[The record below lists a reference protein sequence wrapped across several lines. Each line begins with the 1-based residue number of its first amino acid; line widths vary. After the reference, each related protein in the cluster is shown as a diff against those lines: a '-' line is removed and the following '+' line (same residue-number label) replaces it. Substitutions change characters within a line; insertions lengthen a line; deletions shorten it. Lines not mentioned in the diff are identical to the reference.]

1 MREIDT
7 NKLSNMMKE
16 YVKTKLEYED
26 CVLFYRLGDFYEMF
40 FDDAEL
46 CSRELELTLTG
57 KDCGL
62 DERAPMCGIPHHAAS
77 VYIEKLINKNY
88 KVAICEQVGPIIKGK
103 PVTRE
108 VVKIITP
115 GTVFD
120 PESLDETKNNFI
132 ASVYLSAQK
141 AGVAW
146 VDVSTGEFFTTSYEK
161 DIRENISQFLN
172 SVRPSEIICNNEALE
187 LNKLVP
193 CILQGEIFPMQEY
206 GEFNFGKNK
215 ATELCLDQF
224 KIRDLKI
231 YDLHDHPEALISV
244 GAILSY
250 LNKTQKQYLSHINR
264 VKYIPNSGYLIL
276 DSTAMRNLELFET
289 VLYRRKAGSLISVL
303 DQTKTGMGARFMRN
317 AMLKPL
323 TNEALINERL
333 EAVEELKSNQI
344 RLSSLIDELKFVRD
358 IERLTGKISS
368 NTFMPRDALALLA
381 SLKQMPKISHILA
394 DCNSALIS
402 SCKSCL
408 VGFDE
413 VISLLDSAIDPNAP
427 LTFKDGG
434 YIKSSF
440 NAELASYRDA
450 KSEGSR
456 WIQELL
462 EVEKEKTGI
471 LKLKSGYNSNF
482 GYYFEVLNSQKDL
495 VPYRYIRKQTT
506 INAERYITEELKEL
520 ETKILSADENALK
533 LELEIFKE
541 IRNILIGFIEK
552 FQELGHAIATIDF
565 IQSLATVALKN
576 NYVKPEITTDG
587 TIEIESGRHPIVE
600 ASLKGVSFNPNSTL
614 LDTENNKIMLIT
626 GPNMAGKSTY
636 MRQVAIITL
645 MAHLGS
651 FVPAT
656 KAKISIVDRIFTR
669 IGASDDLAFGQS
681 TFMVEMVEVANIISN
696 ATPNSLVI
704 LDEVGRG
711 TSTYDGLSIA
721 KAIIEYFSTKLKAK
735 TLFATHYHEL
745 VQLENSHSD
754 IKNYSVA
761 VKEFGGSIV
770 FLHKIIRGGANK
782 SFGIEVASLAGLPK
796 DITNRAKDYLREIE
810 DTSRLAQNITSSEN
824 KERILSLNE
833 TEALNAIKSTN
844 LDMLSPMMALDFL
857 NTLQNKL
864 KEDK

>member
-1 MREIDT
+1 MKPK
-7 NKLSNMMKE
+7 KLSDMMQH
-16 YVKTKLEYED
+16 YVDTKAIYKD
-26 CVLFYRLGDFYEMF
+26 CILFYRLGDFYEMF
-40 FDDAEL
+40 FEDAEI

-77 VYIEKLINKNY
+77 IYIERLINKNY
-88 KVAICEQVGPIIKGK
+88 KVAICEQVGPVIKGK
-103 PVTRE
+103 QVARE
-108 VVKIITP
+108 VVKIVTP

-132 ASVYLSAQK
+132 ASVYLSNAK

-146 VDVSTGEFFTTSYEK
+146 IDVTTGEFFTTDFEK
-161 DIRENISQFLN
+161 DVNENISQFIN
-172 SVRPSEIICNNEALE
+172 SVRPSEIICNGDALE
-187 LNKLVP
+187 LNKVVP
-193 CILQGEIFPMQEY
+193 TILQGEIYPMQEY
-206 GEFNFGKNK
+206 AEFSFTKAK
-215 ATELCLDQF
+215 ATELCLEQF
-224 KIRDLKI
+224 KISDLKV
-231 YDLHDHPEALISV
+231 YELHDKPEALISA

-250 LNKTQKQYLSHINR
+250 LNKTQKQYLSHINKI
-264 VKYIPNSGYLIL
+264 KYIPNSGYLIL
-276 DSTAMRNLELFET
+276 DATAMRNLEIFET
-289 VLYRRKAGSLISVL
+289 VIARRKAGSLISVL

-317 AMLKPL
+317 ALLKPL
-323 TNEALINERL
+323 TDKTQINARL
-333 EAVEELKSNQI
+333 EAVEELKNNPI
-344 RLSSLIDELKFVRD
+344 TLANLIDELRFVRD
-358 IERLTGKISS
+358 IERLTGKISN
-368 NTFMPRDALALLA
+368 NTFMPRDALSLLS
-381 SLKQMPKISHILA
+381 SLKQMPKINAVL
-394 DCNSALIS
+394 NSCGAELLTTS
-402 SCKSCL
+402 RQAL

-413 VISLLDSAIDPNAP
+413 VIDLLDKAIDPNAP
-427 LTFKDGG
+427 ITFKDGG

-440 NAELASYRDA
+440 NSQLAQYREA
-450 KSEGSR
+450 KKEGSN
-456 WIQELL
+456 WIDQLVVSER
-462 EVEKEKTGI
+462 EKTGI
-471 LKLKSGYNSNF
+471 NKLKSGYNSNF

-495 VPYRYIRKQTT
+495 VPYRYVRKQTT

-533 LELEIFKE
+533 LESEIFKE
-541 IRNILIGFIEK
+541 IRSILIGFIEK
-552 FQELGHAIATIDF
+552 FQLLGHAIAQIDF
-565 IQSLATVALKN
+565 LASLASVASKN
-576 NYVKPEITTDG
+576 GYVKPEITTDG
-587 TIEIESGRHPIVE
+587 VIDIEGGRHPIVE
-600 ASLKGVSFNPNSTL
+600 SSLKGVSFNPNNTL
-614 LDTENNKIMLIT
+614 LDNDENKIMLIT

-651 FVPAT
+651 FVPAS

-681 TFMVEMVEVANIISN
+681 TFMVEMVEVANIIAN

-711 TSTYDGLSIA
+711 TSTFDGLSIA

-745 VQLENSHSD
+745 VELENTHSD

-761 VKEFGGSIV
+761 VKEFGGSII
-770 FLHKIIRGGANK
+770 FLHKIVRGGANK
-782 SFGIEVASLAGLPK
+782 SFGIEVASLAGLPR
-796 DITNRAKDYLREIE
+796 DITDRAKDYLREIE
-810 DTSRLAQNITSSEN
+810 DTSRLAQNITSNEN
-824 KERILSLNE
+824 KERLLSLNE
-833 TEALNAIKSTN
+833 TETLNAIKSTN

>member
-1 MREIDT
+1 MKPK
-7 NKLSNMMKE
+7 KLSDMMQH
-16 YVKTKLEYED
+16 YVDTKAIYKD
-26 CVLFYRLGDFYEMF
+26 CILFYRLGDFYEMF
-40 FDDAEL
+40 FDDAEI

-77 VYIEKLINKNY
+77 VYIERLINKNY
-88 KVAICEQVGPIIKGK
+88 KVAICEQVGPIVKGK
-103 PVTRE
+103 PVARE
-108 VVKIITP
+108 VVKIVTP

-132 ASVYLSAQK
+132 ASVYLSNEK
-141 AGVAW
+141 AGVSW
-146 VDVSTGEFFTTSYEK
+146 IDVTTGEFFTTDFEK
-161 DIRENISQFLN
+161 DIKDNISQFIN

-187 LNKLVP
+187 LNKVVP
-193 CILQGEIFPMQEY
+193 TILQGEIYPMQEY
-206 GEFNFGKNK
+206 AEFGFTKSK
-215 ATELCLDQF
+215 ATDLCLEQF
-224 KIRDLKI
+224 KVSDLKV
-231 YDLHDHPEALISV
+231 YDLHDKPEALISV

-264 VKYIPNSGYLIL
+264 VKYISNSGYLIL
-276 DSTAMRNLELFET
+276 DSTAMRNLEIFET
-289 VLYRRKAGSLISVL
+289 VIARRKAGSLISVL

-317 AMLKPL
+317 ALLKPL
-323 TNEALINERL
+323 TDKSQINARL
-333 EAVEELKSNQI
+333 EAVEELKNNPI
-344 RLSSLIDELKFVRD
+344 TLANLIDELKFVRD
-358 IERLTGKISS
+358 IERLTGKISN
-368 NTFMPRDALALLA
+368 NTFMPRDALSLLS
-381 SLKQMPKISHILA
+381 SLKQMPKINLVLNECSA
-394 DCNSALIS
+394 DLLTSSKQALI
-402 SCKSCL
+402 
-408 VGFDE
+408 GFDE
-413 VISLLDSAIDPNAP
+413 IINLLDKAIDPNAP
-427 LTFKDGG
+427 ITFKDGG

-440 NAELASYRDA
+440 NSQLAEYREA
-450 KSEGSR
+450 KKEGSN
-456 WIQELL
+456 WIDQLVISER
-462 EVEKEKTGI
+462 EKTGI
-471 LKLKSGYNSNF
+471 NKLKSGYNSNF

-495 VPYRYIRKQTT
+495 VPYRYVRKQTT

-533 LELEIFKE
+533 LESEIFKE
-541 IRNILIGFIEK
+541 IRNILIGYTKK
-552 FQELGHAIATIDF
+552 FQQLGHAIAQIDF
-565 IQSLATVALKN
+565 IASLASVAAKN
-576 NYVKPEITTDG
+576 GYVRPEITTDG
-587 TIEIESGRHPIVE
+587 VIDIEGGRHPIVE
-600 ASLKGVSFNPNSTL
+600 TSLKGVSFNPNNTL
-614 LDTENNKIMLIT
+614 LDNDENKIMLIT

-651 FVPAT
+651 FVPAS

-681 TFMVEMVEVANIISN
+681 TFMVEMVEVANIIAN

-721 KAIIEYFSTKLKAK
+721 KAIIEYFSSKLKAK

-745 VQLENSHSD
+745 VELENTHSD

-761 VKEFGGSIV
+761 VKEFGGSII
-770 FLHKIIRGGANK
+770 FLHKIVRGGANK

-796 DITNRAKDYLREIE
+796 DITDCAKEYLREIE
-810 DTSRLAQNITSSEN
+810 DTSRLAQNITSNEN
-824 KERILSLNE
+824 KERLLSLNE
-833 TEALNAIKSTN
+833 TETLNAIKSTN